1 MVQTAEEMVGQAIEV
16 EGIHQVDVV
25 DPVVAETVTLVEV
38 AEEMK
43 DKISFP
49 D

>member
-1 MVQTAEEMVGQAIEV
+1 MVQTAEEIVGQVIEA

-25 DPVVAETVTLVEV
+25 DPAVAETVTLVEV

-43 DKISFP
+43 DKYHF
-49 D
+49 